1 MYAVKQYAFSFH
13 RFFLAVPFSCSS
25 RRLRL
30 SRRYTSPNSAKL
42 RLAPLYTLH
51 FASQTRSE
59 QGRGEQSL
67 LIGVYRSSAEY
78 IGGSGE
84 SCQYRAKNQLATTK
98 GTQKKERG
106 DLIIGG
112 QNFQRASIAMLLK

>member
-1 MYAVKQYAFSFH
+1 M
-13 RFFLAVPFSCSS
+13 FLSPPSPVSPIYFAE
-25 RRLRL
+25 LRL
-30 SRRYTSPNSAKL
+30 T
-42 RLAPLYTLH
+42 PLYTLH

-84 SCQYRAKNQLATTK
+84 SCQYRAKNQQATTK
-98 GTQKKERG
+98 GTQKS
-106 DLIIGG
+106 GG
-112 QNFQRASIAMLLK
+112 GIWLLEVKFSKGFDRDVIKVKYS

>member
-84 SCQYRAKNQLATTK
+84 SCQYRAKNQQATTK
-98 GTQKKERG
+98 GTQKKWRG